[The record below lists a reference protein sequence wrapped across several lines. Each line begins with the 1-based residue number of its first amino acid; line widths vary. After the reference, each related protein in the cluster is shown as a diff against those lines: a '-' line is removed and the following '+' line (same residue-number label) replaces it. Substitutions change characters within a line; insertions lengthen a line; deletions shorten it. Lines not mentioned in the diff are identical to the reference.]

1 MNNLITMMT
10 IAMMS
15 YTQDRDALNHTPQTT
30 LPVTT
35 SHEKDKSMS
44 MPCWMWG
51 VVAWALV
58 TAVASSREKE
68 DS

>member
-44 MPCWMWG
+44 MPLLDVG
-51 VVAWALV
+51 D
-58 TAVASSREKE
+58 SS
-68 DS
+68 